1 LSIYGLDNSAR
12 LDLAYFPNRQP
23 EPEQAKAS
31 ALVHWTDR
39 TESTWKIEG
48 VGEIFEIKQN
58 VFGITY
64 RGHIAEAIAIDAHGA
79 VVAVAR
85 GASVEE
91 ADTAR

>member
-1 LSIYGLDNSAR
+1 LSIYGLDNFAG

-23 EPEQAKAS
+23 EPKQPKAS

-39 TESTWKIEG
+39 TESIWKVKG
-48 VGEIFEIKQN
+48 VSEIFEIKQD

-79 VVAVAR
+79 VVGVAR
-85 GASVEE
+85 GASKEE
-91 ADTAR
+91 ADAAR